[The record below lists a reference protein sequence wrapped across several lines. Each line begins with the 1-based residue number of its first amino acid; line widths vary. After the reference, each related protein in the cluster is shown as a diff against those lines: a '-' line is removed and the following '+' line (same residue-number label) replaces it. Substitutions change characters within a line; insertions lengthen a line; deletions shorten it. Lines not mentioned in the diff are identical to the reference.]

1 MYLPSQ
7 LEVVRKKLP
16 SAPSSA
22 ASATRPLLM
31 SESAHTAEL
40 HPAST
45 WGGLASAP
53 LRPRPVERSSQ
64 WQQRRLGSLANNSDS
79 TGDCATEGTAPLTAP
94 RDQRSGCLAEIS
106 GTHRFCWPGVVL
118 LATVITQASPTE
130 HCSSQPLP
138 NSSLCDDSSRTALT
152 LALTSCSNLLD
163 AGLRPAVWARS
174 QAARAQQAGPASWWA
189 RARAAPCPGSH
200 RGIGVCRQEQ
210 PRGRAKRVVH
220 RRGRRNSNVRPYIDM
235 GRARHHRPAESR
247 EGRSVSLHF

>member
-1 MYLPSQ
+1 MRSIAQLRHQRWLRHPQPGTSGGDFLYLPSQ

-94 RDQRSGCLAEIS
+94 RDQRSGCLIEIS

-118 LATVITQASPTE
+118 LAMVIMQAPPTE
-130 HCSSQPLP
+130 PCASQPLP
-138 NSSLCDDSSRTALT
+138 GSSLCDDSSRIALTALV
-152 LALTSCSNLLD
+152 LTSCSNLLD
-163 AGLRPAVWARS
+163 AGLQSAV
-174 QAARAQQAGPASWWA
+174 
-189 RARAAPCPGSH
+189 
-200 RGIGVCRQEQ
+200 
-210 PRGRAKRVVH
+210 
-220 RRGRRNSNVRPYIDM
+220 
-235 GRARHHRPAESR
+235 
-247 EGRSVSLHF
+247 